1 MYKKIE
7 INDNKVSR
15 MIHNRDEKSRKGD
28 NGIVL
33 IVGGNR
39 LYHGAPILASM
50 SAYRTGVDLVYTAV
64 PKTNV
69 IVTRTYSPNFIVIPL
84 VDEKLTI
91 GSSNRLIA
99 NLPKKINSAAIGM
112 GMSITKKDALINL
125 VKKLIEKDVKIVLD
139 ASSLIPEILPV
150 ITETPTIITPHGGEY
165 VRIFDLKLKSD
176 LDQQVKEVH
185 KLAEKFKITIILK
198 GWQNIISNG
207 EQVAVIKRTT
217 PSMSVGG
224 TGDILAGLVAG
235 FMTKMKPFDASCL
248 GIFLN
253 GKAAE
258 LTEKKLGSN
267 ILATDILN
275 MFPEIM
281 KKYYKKTNKKIV
293 NTS

>member
-1 MYKKIE
+1 MAFYKKIE
-7 INDNKVSR
+7 IDTNKIR
-15 MIHNRDEKSRKGD
+15 TMISFRNEKSRKGE

-50 SAYRTGVDLVYTAV
+50 GAYKSGVDLVFTAV

-84 VDEKLTI
+84 ADEKLTV

-112 GMSITKKDALINL
+112 GMSIPKKEALIYL
-125 VKKLIEKDVKIVLD
+125 VKKLIEKDTRIVLD
-139 ASSLIPEILPV
+139 ASALIPEILP
-150 ITETPTIITPHGGEY
+150 IISETNTIITPHGGEY
-165 VRIFDLKLKSD
+165 ARIFELKIKSD
-176 LDQQVKEVH
+176 RDQQLKEVH
-185 KLAEKFKITIILK
+185 KLAKKFKITIILK
-198 GWQNIISNG
+198 GWENIIVNE
-207 EQVAVIKRTT
+207 EQIAIIKRTT

-235 FMTKMKPFDASCL
+235 FASKMKPFDASCL
-248 GIFLN
+248 GVFLN

-258 LTEKKLGSN
+258 LAEKRLGPN
-267 ILATDILN
+267 ILATEILN
-275 MFPEIM
+275 MFPEVI
-281 KKYYKKTNKKIV
+281 KKYYKKE
-293 NTS
+293 